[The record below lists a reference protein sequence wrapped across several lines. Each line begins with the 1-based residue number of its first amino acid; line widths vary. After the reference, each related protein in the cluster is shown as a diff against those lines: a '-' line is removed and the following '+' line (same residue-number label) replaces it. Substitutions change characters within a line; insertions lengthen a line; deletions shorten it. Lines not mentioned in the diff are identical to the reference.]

1 MKHTSLYLTE
11 FMAYSGKYQPKNYQK
26 YKGDSGNIIFRS
38 LWEYHVM
45 RWCDLNP
52 DVVKWS
58 SEEFCIPYI
67 CKTDGQPHRYFP
79 DFLIEFKNGKKVLVE
94 VKPKYQTKPP
104 EKKRGK
110 SEEKFL
116 SEALTYMKN
125 ESKWEAAL
133 SYSRKQ
139 GYIFQ
144 VWDENTLQSIGIM
157 TNIPNHVRRK

>member
-1 MKHTSLYLTE
+1 
-11 FMAYSGKYQPKNYQK
+11 MAYSGKYQPQNVKK
-26 YKGDSGNIIFRS
+26 YKGDSSNIIFRS

-52 DVVKWS
+52 DVSTWC
-58 SEEFCIPYI
+58 SEEFFIPYI

-94 VKPKYQTKPP
+94 VKPHHQTKPP
-104 EKKRGK
+104 ERRKGK
-110 SEEKFL
+110 AEAKFI

-133 SYSRKQ
+133 EFARKR

-144 VWDENTLQSIGIM
+144 VWDENTLNSIGIM
-157 TNIPNHVRRK
+157 TGISKYPKKPSKQ

>member
-1 MKHTSLYLTE
+1 
-11 FMAYSGKYQPKNYQK
+11 MAYSGKYEPKNKSK
-26 YKGDSGNIIFRS
+26 YKGDPTNIIFRS

-52 DVVKWS
+52 DVTKWE

-79 DFLIEFKNGKKVLVE
+79 DFLISFRNGKTVLVE
-94 VKPKYQTKPP
+94 VKPKHQTKPP
-104 EKKRGK
+104 ERKRGK

-116 SEALTYMKN
+116 TEALTYAKN
-125 ESKWEAAL
+125 ISKWEAAQQ
-133 SYSRKQ
+133 YCRKQ

-144 VWDENTLQSIGIM
+144 VWDETTLNSIGIM
-157 TNIPNHVRRK
+157 TNISKYPSRKK